1 MAATARGMTMNKP
14 SGSMASELQAASFED
29 AATELGSV
37 LAEYVSV
44 SRVFLVFEP
53 QPNTCLSCFFIFPS
67 LKEDVVFLEAPDD
80 AMFFAYLLE
89 VLT

>member
-44 SRVFLVFEP
+44 SRVFLVFES
-53 QPNTCLSCFFIFPS
+53 QPTHLSVLFFHFPFTQRGCRVSGGPRRRYVFCLP
-67 LKEDVVFLEAPDD
+67 P
-80 AMFFAYLLE
+80 
-89 VLT
+89 